1 VCQLFHRMASRPH
14 SMRGGQSELDSD
26 HVGRWSDWYTQRQAV
41 KDIRELN
48 SNPWKL
54 SVQFSLFGWYP
65 EPSVFVCLRALECWF
80 VCVCQRGVK
89 TSPPSAQLDR
99 NSEAST
105 PGLQLYKP
113 KLPHIIHTHSIL
125 PLHDLYEIYTGCL
138 ICWGKTLARRYLQ
151 NHYC

>member
-1 VCQLFHRMASRPH
+1 MCQLFHRMASRLH
-14 SMRGGQSELDSD
+14 SMRGGQSELNSD
-26 HVGRWSDWYTQRQAV
+26 HVGRWIEWYIQRQAV

-48 SNPWKL
+48 SKPWKL
-54 SVQFSLFGWYP
+54 SVQFSFFGWYP

-89 TSPPSAQLDR
+89 SSPPSAQLDR

-105 PGLQLYKP
+105 PGLQLYSP
-113 KLPHIIHTHSIL
+113 NALVSFTHTPFYLCTICMEYTQG
-125 PLHDLYEIYTGCL
+125 DL
-138 ICWGKTLARRYLQ
+138 CWGKTQARRYLQ